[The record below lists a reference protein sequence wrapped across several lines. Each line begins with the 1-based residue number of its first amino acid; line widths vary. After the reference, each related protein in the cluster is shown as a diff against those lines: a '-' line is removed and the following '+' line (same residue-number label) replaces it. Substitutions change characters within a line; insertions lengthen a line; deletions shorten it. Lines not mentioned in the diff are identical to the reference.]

1 MYGTRSTPATASRW
15 YSHWAAGCGLWQGE
29 VFGLSPEDVDFARSV
44 LRIRRQVQLL
54 GGRLY
59 FTVPKGG
66 KTRVVDMPPS
76 VAAALAQYFMEYPAV
91 EVELPWGGPEPD
103 RETKK
108 FPLVITTTYGN
119 ALRANLFNVEV
130 WKPDLAAAGVIP
142 LRKKGER
149 WKASRKDGFHVL
161 RHTYASVIL
170 EAGESVGTLARWLG
184 HSSPTI
190 TLDYYA
196 HFMPEAGRQGA
207 RGHRCPARPLRRR
220 CHGRLDVQ
228 FAQPAKRMGTAT
240 CCAHPFW
247 CSASEA
253 HYSPC

>member
-1 MYGTRSTPATASRW
+1 
-15 YSHWAAGCGLWQGE
+15 
-29 VFGLSPEDVDFARSV
+29 
-44 LRIRRQVQLL
+44 
-54 GGRLY
+54 
-59 FTVPKGG
+59 
-66 KTRVVDMPPS
+66 
-76 VAAALAQYFMEYPAV
+76 MEYPAV

-119 ALRANLFNVEV
+119 ALRANIFNVEV
-130 WKPDLAAAGVIP
+130 WKPTL
-142 LRKKGER
+142 
-149 WKASRKDGFHVL
+149 
-161 RHTYASVIL
+161 
-170 EAGESVGTLARWLG
+170 LARWLG

>member
-1 MYGTRSTPATASRW
+1 M
-15 YSHWAAGCGLWQGE
+15 AAGDRAACTGR
-29 VFGLSPEDVDFARSV
+29 DFARSV

-54 GGRLY
+54 GGQLY
-59 FTVPKGG
+59 FTLPKGG

-119 ALRANLFNVEV
+119 ALRANIFNVEV
-130 WKPDLAAAGVIP
+130 WKPALAAAGVIP

-170 EAGESVGTLARWLG
+170 EAGESVVTLARWLG

-207 RGHRCPARPLRRR
+207 RGHRCPAQPLRRR